1 MHIDLDY
8 DTVLF
13 SGHSLKAIITNL
25 FVLLINEWKKSQGN
39 DAKIE
44 FMKTACIELIQKMS
58 VVESRDLLT
67 SCKKQLN
74 EVLGLMATTD
84 KNQARKLEIELELLI
99 GKLH

>member
-1 MHIDLDY
+1 MDY
-8 DTVLF
+8 DTALF
-13 SGHSLKAIITNL
+13 GGKSLKAIIINL

-44 FMKTACIELIQKMS
+44 FMKTTCIELIQKMS

-74 EVLGLMATTD
+74 EVLGLMATKD